1 MIIYLDQ
8 NKWIEL
14 AKMVH
19 GKDKSA
25 RAKRVLRDFEAA
37 SDGRH
42 AELPL
47 SSFHYIET
55 SRISNVD
62 RKVRLGAVMWRFSRG
77 MTIIGYPAVT
87 RNELETALAKH
98 FPQITAGS
106 ISILGRGHAHAFCTP
121 PLHGVLANIEEEVE
135 RSMLVGNQ
143 VLGIKPLASHSIK
156 YRENFREHLATLH
169 TRYKDVPKEL
179 RENWLYAMSTID
191 ILNPINNVIHK
202 HGLPKEALDG
212 LGEQKLKQVI
222 DDMPTRRV
230 DLHLHKQV
238 LRNSSYLAR
247 PTDLEDWGSLAVAS
261 SYCDVVI
268 CEKHMADMLKR
279 DGFRTH
285 ARIEVNLE
293 NTFELLK
300 GA

>member
-1 MIIYLDQ
+1 
-8 NKWIEL
+8 
-14 AKMVH
+14 
-19 GKDKSA
+19 
-25 RAKRVLRDFEAA
+25 
-37 SDGRH
+37 
-42 AELPL
+42 
-47 SSFHYIET
+47 
-55 SRISNVD
+55 
-62 RKVRLGAVMWRFSRG
+62 MWRFSRG
-77 MTIIGYPAVT
+77 MTIIGYAAVV
-87 RNELETALAKH
+87 RHELETALAKY

-121 PLHGVLANIEEEVE
+121 PLQGVLAHIEEEVE
-135 RSMLVGNQ
+135 RSMLIGNQ
-143 VLGIKPLASHSIK
+143 VRGIKPLASHIIK
-156 YRENFREHLATLH
+156 YRESFGEHLATLH
-169 TRYKDVPKEL
+169 IRYKDVPKER

-191 ILNPINNVIHK
+191 ILNPINDVIYK
-202 HGLPKEALDG
+202 HGLPKEALDD

-238 LRNSSYLAR
+238 LRNLSYVAR
-247 PTDLEDWGSLAVAS
+247 PTDLEDWGSLTVAS

-293 NTFELLK
+293 NTFALLK